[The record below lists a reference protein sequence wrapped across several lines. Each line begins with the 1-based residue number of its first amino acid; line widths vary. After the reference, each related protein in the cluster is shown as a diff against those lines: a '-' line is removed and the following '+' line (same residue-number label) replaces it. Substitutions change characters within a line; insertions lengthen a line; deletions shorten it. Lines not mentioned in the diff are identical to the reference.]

1 MTANVS
7 FYLIAILTL
16 RVKSHLLQRNAR
28 RCPGECARRRSPRQ
42 NISILYITRRVR
54 KALKAAP
61 DKRKSHMPC

>member
-16 RVKSHLLQRNAR
+16 RVKSHLLQRNAW

-42 NISILYITRRVR
+42 NISIFNLYIHYE
-54 KALKAAP
+54 
-61 DKRKSHMPC
+61 S